1 MVSNIFKAFPSQA
14 VSREAETFETLLTQ
28 PGVIIER
35 IISTG
40 QSSPPDF
47 WYCQPQSEWVMV
59 LQGSAGLRLEDESEA
74 RVLQA
79 GDFLNIPAL
88 CKHRVEWTDAKEIT
102 VWLAV
107 HYGEEK
113 GLDKE

>member
-1 MVSNIFKAFPSQA
+1 MMTNIFKHFPEAALQA
-14 VSREAETFETLLTQ
+14 EAETFETLLSQ
-28 PGVIIER
+28 PNVKIER

-59 LQGSAGLRLEDESEA
+59 LQGSAGLSFENRPE
-74 RVLQA
+74 VLVLNV
-79 GDFLNIPAL
+79 GDFVNIPAQ
-88 CKHRVEWTDAKEIT
+88 CRHRVEWTDLKEPT

-107 HYGEEK
+107 HYEHI
-113 GLDKE
+113 